1 MPGGDLEWAE
11 LTYRLPG
18 KRRRGGAE
26 LLAGVAGRAR
36 PGRVLAVMGPSGAG
50 KTTFL
55 KALAQALPFQRGARL
70 TGAVTGRDGA
80 SGASGAACLAHAH
93 VSTPG

>member
-26 LLAGVAGRAR
+26 LLAGVAGRGGG
-36 PGRVLAVMGPSGAG
+36 GRGQGG
-50 KTTFL
+50 CW
-55 KALAQALPFQRGARL
+55 Q
-70 TGAVTGRDGA
+70 
-80 SGASGAACLAHAH
+80 
-93 VSTPG
+93 

>member
-26 LLAGVAGRAR
+26 LLAGVAGRAQ
-36 PGRVLAVMGPSGAG
+36 PGRLLAVMGPSGAG

-80 SGASGAACLAHAH
+80 SGGVPALRVWH
-93 VSTPG
+93 TLT